1 MTEYVCITNLNDLA
15 SAIKER
21 NEIERAKLKFEK
33 EVFEFNKQINI
44 DNTKANTDMVQT
56 MSIYTDVIRNMNEN
70 LRALSSNDAYLKQEI
85 DNIKAL
91 LESKVE

>member
-33 EVFEFNKQINI
+33 EVFEFNKKLSI
-44 DNTKANTDMVQT
+44 DNTTANVDVASAIASLVEKFDNVNK
-56 MSIYTDVIRNMNEN
+56 SIEI
-70 LRALSSNDAYLKQEI
+70 LSQNDAYFKKEI
-85 DNIKAL
+85 DNIRKLAMG
-91 LESKVE
+91 